1 MGVHVK
7 VVKGT
12 QEERQ
17 PAAGYLADAAAA
29 LRESGDAMAQLNSDS
44 VRSSGSV
51 RAANSDTLNS
61 KSSFTRLMRQM
72 GPQQVGFP
80 STPPSTIGS
89 NSGLVF
95 RAALHGTPAVGEVPQ
110 ERRSAAQLV
119 SNTPCNLKDLAAARG
134 LNVRGTA
141 TEVITAFT

>member
-1 MGVHVK
+1 
-7 VVKGT
+7 
-12 QEERQ
+12 
-17 PAAGYLADAAAA
+17 
-29 LRESGDAMAQLNSDS
+29 
-44 VRSSGSV
+44 
-51 RAANSDTLNS
+51 
-61 KSSFTRLMRQM
+61 MRQM

-89 NSGLVF
+89 NAGLAF

-134 LNVRGTA
+134 LNVLLQESSSEADLVVTNLPDMPMGESALGYCQLVHAMTSGLRRCLLVRGTA